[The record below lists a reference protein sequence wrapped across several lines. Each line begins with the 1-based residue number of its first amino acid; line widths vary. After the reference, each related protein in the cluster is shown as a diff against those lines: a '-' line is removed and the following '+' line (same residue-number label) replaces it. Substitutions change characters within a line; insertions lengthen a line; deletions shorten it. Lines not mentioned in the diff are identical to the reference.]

1 MTAATALLKNRPYI
15 MTTCLLLR
23 RDKRMLR
30 FSRAFSYVATKP
42 SGITGFGRKP
52 KSIIPKIDIVELIEN
67 RVKALKCPNMI
78 ELNM

>member
-1 MTAATALLKNRPYI
+1 MAAATALLKNRPYI

-23 RDKRMLR
+23 RERRMFR
-30 FSRAFSYVATKP
+30 FSRAFSCVATKP

-52 KSIIPKIDIVELIEN
+52 KSIIPKIDIVELSEK
-67 RVKALKCPNMI
+67 RVKALKCPNII

>member
-1 MTAATALLKNRPYI
+1 
-15 MTTCLLLR
+15 
-23 RDKRMLR
+23 MLR